1 MSIRVLHSFEAD
13 RESESIWHIPLVRHL
28 TVVIVIKLALLFT
41 IWFLFFRQPAGAP
54 EPGSDIHDHIAGP
67 KTAMVSHQHD

>member
-1 MSIRVLHSFEAD
+1 MSIQTTNSFPVD
-13 RESESIWHIPLVRHL
+13 QGNESIWRVPLVRHL
-28 TVVIVIKLALLFT
+28 SIVIVIKLTLLFT
-41 IWFLFFRQPAGAP
+41 IWFLFFRQPAGTP